1 MRYLTRALSA
11 EMLKAKRTLALWL
24 ALIAPAVV
32 IAVQVAMIWD
42 RRAYF
47 QQTEIAR
54 GAWMEYA
61 AQTMVLWGLLMLP
74 LFVTLETAL
83 VGQWEHASAGW
94 KHLFALPVPRSTIY
108 AAKQIASALLIG
120 LSILVLTAL
129 IVLSGLSMRLWL
141 PGLGFEAAVPLWAFA
156 KYALMMFLGAW
167 LVIAIQTWVAQRW
180 SSFAVACGVGVAM
193 TVAGVLVI
201 QSDWA
206 SYYPWTLPVLVANGF
221 SGEGMQSLNGF
232 TDGLPWRELLLGT
245 LGGLLFA
252 VWGGRNVIRR
262 DVVC

>member
-1 MRYLTRALSA
+1 MRYLARALQA
-11 EMLKAKRTLALWL
+11 EMLKARRTMALWL

-42 RRAYF
+42 REAYYRK
-47 QQTEIAR
+47 QEVPR
-54 GAWMEYA
+54 GAWLEYG

-83 VGQWEHASAGW
+83 VAQWEHTSAQW
-94 KHLFALPVPRSTIY
+94 KHLFTLPVPRGAIY
-108 AAKQIASALLIG
+108 AAKLIAGMLLIG
-120 LSILVLTAL
+120 LSLLTLITL
-129 IVLSGLSMRLWL
+129 IVLTGLSMRLSL
-141 PGLGFEAAVPLWAFA
+141 PGLGFEGAVPLWAFA
-156 KYALMMFLGAW
+156 KYALTMFLGAW
-167 LVIAIQTWVAQRW
+167 LTIAIQTWVAQRW

-221 SGEGMQSLNGF
+221 SDEAMQTLSGF
-232 TDGLPWRELLLGT
+232 TDGLPWRELLFGV

-252 VWGGRNVIRR
+252 VWGGHNVTRR

>member
-1 MRYLTRALSA
+1 MKYLERALRA

-42 RRAYF
+42 RQAYYR
-47 QQTEIAR
+47 QNGVAR
-54 GAWMEYA
+54 GAWMEYG

-94 KHLFALPVPRSTIY
+94 KHLFSLPVPRGAIY
-108 AAKQIASALLIG
+108 AAKQIVGMLLIE

-129 IVLSGLSMRLWL
+129 IVVSGLSMRLWL
-141 PGLGFEAAVPLWAFA
+141 PGLGFEAAVPLRPFVE
-156 KYALMMFLGAW
+156 YALAMFVGAW

-206 SYYPWTLPVLVANGF
+206 GYYPWTLPVIVANGF
-221 SGEGMQSLNGF
+221 SEEAMQTLNGF

-252 VWGGRNVIRR
+252 VWGGRNVTRR